1 MSSGGRHS
9 RLFHAMPDVVVVQG
23 LGAIVASRIETG
35 QLADVR
41 LGAPHRIGSIADV
54 ADRDVTLD
62 NNTQQKG

>member
-1 MSSGGRHS
+1 MSPVSGIHGFFTRCLICLS
-9 RLFHAMPDVVVVQG
+9 FKG
-23 LGAIVASRIETG
+23 LEGIVASRIETG

-41 LGAPHRIGSIADV
+41 LGAPHRIGSIGGV

>member
-1 MSSGGRHS
+1 MWLS
-9 RLFHAMPDVVVVQG
+9 FKG
-23 LGAIVASRIETG
+23 LAGIVASRIETG